1 MITPKR
7 VKVGTEPVDLTDGSK
22 TSGTS
27 IQFLRNA
34 GDTTLYIGDLESGIP
49 LEPGEQLPGMT
60 LSPQDK
66 LWAVREDGEGDV
78 HLVVG
83 WA

>member
-1 MITPKR
+1 
-7 VKVGTEPVDLTDGSK
+7 
-22 TSGTS
+22 
-27 IQFLRNA
+27 
-34 GDTTLYIGDLESGIP
+34 
-49 LEPGEQLPGMT
+49 MT